1 MIQLSI
7 YIFIIVGLVSLFL
20 LKKQSLKKR
29 IAFVV
34 IISLALIALLL
45 TLLIMNGDRALPG
58 STRVNP
64 HEWITEPVDAD
75 NQITRP

>member
-29 IAFVV
+29 IAVVV

-45 TLLIMNGDRALPG
+45 TLLIINGDPALPG
-58 STRVNP
+58 STTVNP